1 MLLVALMTG
10 CSTPRA
16 LMPMPTLYATGKAE
30 LFESLPPELAG
41 NRVNLLYVTDR
52 TACRDK
58 QGRLMYSA
66 GRSRS
71 LAFGS
76 ALFTIGMPDQK
87 PEARPVVR
95 LESLSEHARFPPTPY
110 PLTYNDGRYEVDS
123 KITAQENRV
132 DRALTH
138 EINRR
143 LAIGP
148 RKEIFL
154 FIHGV
159 DNSLE
164 FALETWAGMWH
175 FLGREG
181 VPVVYSWPSGVGS
194 VPITAYN
201 YDRESGEFTIYHLKQ
216 FLKII
221 AANDQVERIHIVAH
235 SRGTDVITSAIRELF
250 IAARAA
256 GQDMRQEYKIADLV
270 LIAPDLD
277 MDVVGQRLAAEKLA
291 EGIGRIT
298 IYVSPE
304 DKALGLASVL
314 FSSVL
319 RFGQIRSEDIQT
331 QIRIGEHINN
341 IAFIDAGQTEGI
353 GHGYFYNNPAVS
365 SDLMLLLRY
374 GLAAGSPGRPLIPS
388 RSHFWRVPV
397 DYLKQ

>member
-1 MLLVALMTG
+1 
-10 CSTPRA
+10 
-16 LMPMPTLYATGKAE
+16 MPTPTLYATGKAE

-52 TACRDK
+52 TAYRDK

-76 ALFTIGMPDQK
+76 ALLSIGMPDQK
-87 PEARPVVR
+87 RAVRPIVR

-110 PLTYNDGRYEVDS
+110 PLTYNDGRYEVDA
-123 KITAQENRV
+123 KITVEEDRV

-143 LAIGP
+143 LAIGR
-148 RKEIFL
+148 RKDIFL

-181 VPVVYSWPSGVGS
+181 VPVVYSWPSGAGGT
-194 VPITAYN
+194 PITAYN

-216 FLKII
+216 FLKTI
-221 AANDQVERIHIVAH
+221 ATNDQVEHIHIVAH

-291 EGIGRIT
+291 EGISRIT

-319 RFGQIRSEDIQT
+319 RFGQMRSEDMQT
-331 QIRIGEHINN
+331 QIKIGEHINN
-341 IAFIDAGQTEGI
+341 IAFIDAGHTEGL

-365 SDLMLLLRY
+365 SDLLLLLRY
-374 GLAAGSPGRPLIPS
+374 GLAAGSPGRPLILS

-397 DYLKQ
+397 DYLKR